1 MLIVIYTVNGY
12 CRGEGILALFI
23 QKKEAANRIYA
34 TLVNSQTGADGFKEQ
49 GILLFYLLFYNFA
62 VKCQKVYAIRY

>member
-1 MLIVIYTVNGY
+1 
-12 CRGEGILALFI
+12 LAFFI

-49 GILLFYLLFYNFA
+49 GILLVHNWLL
-62 VKCQKVYAIRY
+62 

>member
-49 GILLFYLLFYNFA
+49 GILHF
-62 VKCQKVYAIRY
+62 